1 MYLLEIYV
9 TNSAL
14 AIDHPFTYLCE
25 EEPQRFE
32 RVEVSFAN
40 SRNVGLV
47 TGIAET
53 EKSEVELEAE
63 YGYKLLW
70 IERILDEQP
79 VLT

>member
-14 AIDHPFTYLCE
+14 AIDHPFTYLYE

-40 SRNVGLV
+40 SRNVGLITAV
-47 TGIAET
+47 KET
-53 EKSEVELEAE
+53 EKSRTGFEQAIARSETE
-63 YGYKLLW
+63 
-70 IERILDEQP
+70 ERSR
-79 VLT
+79 